1 MKKRVAVIGAGASG
15 LAALRHMSEK
25 PEAFDPV
32 AFEQSDVIGGTWVYS
47 DSVGTDRNG
56 RPIYSSV
63 YKNLITNIPK
73 PMMPFSG
80 FPYPDDLPSFFRH
93 EHVHQYL
100 EDFTEHFGLRKFIRF
115 NSKIT
120 QVFPNTKRD
129 GEVEWLISIDDT
141 SVEGESEN
149 DSFPTVVERFD
160 AVIVAVGM
168 FSIPR
173 IPDISG
179 MGLFQ
184 GTVIHSHDYRT
195 PDEYTGKRV
204 VVLGASISGQDISQ
218 EIATVATSV
227 VLSHNKPR
235 MKIPLTGNI
244 RQAYGVVRLTPKH
257 AITAD
262 GEEIELD
269 VLMLCT
275 GYKKCFPF
283 LKPECRISVENG
295 SRIFPLYKHILNAE
309 FPTMCFIGFCLIC
322 VPFTLIECQIKF
334 SLAAISGTF
343 RLPST
348 EDMMADIHGDHERRL
363 AAGMP
368 SRYAHHL
375 GERLQEYQNDLAD
388 LAKFQPPSEN
398 FYDVWGMVLSC
409 VKAGQSYKN
418 IEFKTTE
425 DGKIDVQHLKRSLN
439 RDGGYY

>member
-47 DSVGTDRNG
+47 DSVGSDTNG

-93 EHVHQYL
+93 EHVRQYL
-100 EDFTEHFGLRKFIRF
+100 EDFTEHFGLRRFIRF
-115 NSKIT
+115 NSKVT
-120 QVFPNTKRD
+120 QVFPNTKSD
-129 GEVEWLISIDDT
+129 GEVEWIISIDDT
-141 SVEGESEN
+141 SDEDESKRA
-149 DSFPTVVERFD
+149 SFPTERFD

-168 FSIPR
+168 FSVPR
-173 IPDISG
+173 IPEIQG
-179 MGLFQ
+179 MDLFQ

-195 PDEYTGKRV
+195 PDEYKGKRV

-235 MKIPLTGNI
+235 MKIPLGGNI

-257 AITAD
+257 VIMAD
-262 GEEIELD
+262 GEEVELD

-295 SRIFPLYKHILNAE
+295 IRIYPLYKHVLNAE
-309 FPTMCFIGFCLIC
+309 FPTMSFIGFCLYS
-322 VPFTLIECQIKF
+322 VPFTLAECQIKF
-334 SLAAISGTF
+334 TLGAISGKV
-343 RLPST
+343 RLPT
-348 EDMMADIHGDHERRL
+348 TAEMMADIHDDHERRL

-375 GERLQEYQNDLAD
+375 GERLQQYQDDLAD
-388 LAKFQPPSEN
+388 MANFQPLPQN
-398 FYDVWGMVLSC
+398 FYDVWDMILSFFH
-409 VKAGQSYKN
+409 AGQAHSYKD
-418 IEFKTTE
+418 IDFKTNE
-425 DGKIDVQHLKRSLN
+425 DGTIDVQHLKKFLEK
-439 RDGGYY
+439 DA